1 MHLYCLLP
9 PEAAA
14 SHCGHTDWGIKS
26 FYKHHVRAFTET
38 LSPLP
43 PAEKLCP
50 AGQTYQNCSEEED
63 GLLSGRGVACE
74 HTCESYLLNLTCST
88 HEPCVP
94 GCSCPPGWVIPAI
107 NTDFFVCK
115 SRLEDRPLLMY
126 ESVRFIVTFQWLKV
140 KKWRWSM
147 KKPQVISKNV
157 TSQE

>member
-1 MHLYCLLP
+1 MGNWSPRQQELVRGLILVDIVEFIVRDCRMYLYCLLP
-9 PEAAA
+9 LEAAV
-14 SHCGHTDWGIKS
+14 SCCGHTDWGINS
-26 FYKHHVRAFTET
+26 FYKEHVRAFTES

-94 GCSCPPGWVIPAI
+94 GCSCPPG
-107 NTDFFVCK
+107 
-115 SRLEDRPLLMY
+115 
-126 ESVRFIVTFQWLKV
+126 
-140 KKWRWSM
+140 
-147 KKPQVISKNV
+147 
-157 TSQE
+157 